1 MKSVFLTA
9 VGADRHDRKGDLHS
23 MRSGV
28 PYWSLPADRA
38 LKMWESKQVGLS
50 SSAAKRRLRRFGHNR
65 LQDAGRLSAVR
76 LFVRQFSSPLML
88 ILVLAAIVSAIVAD
102 WVDAAIVLA
111 IVLGSGLIGFSQ
123 EHVASRAL
131 ERLRVRIRHETTVL
145 RDGGQVAVPS
155 EEIVPGDIVLLSAG
169 SLVPADGILLECKDF
184 FVSQSVLTGESG
196 PVEKSPGP
204 VAPNASLPERT
215 NCVFM
220 GTSVRNGT
228 AHAMVVRTGT
238 ATIYGQIA
246 DRLRLRPPET
256 EFERGIR
263 RYGYLLS
270 QIMLLLV
277 LLVFAANV
285 FLERPPVDSLLFAIA
300 LAVGL
305 SPELLPAI
313 ISVTLSRGARDM
325 ADKGVIVRRLN
336 AIENFGSMDI
346 LCTDKT
352 GTLTV
357 GVMALDG
364 AVALDGK
371 PSDRVM
377 EAAFLNAA
385 LQTGL
390 ANPLD
395 EAIVAAATR
404 NNLSSAGYRKI
415 DEIPY
420 DFSRKRLSVVV
431 QKAGNVEPGRL
442 VCKGALA
449 NILEQS
455 THLTDGESV
464 VPMDETQRSR
474 IDERFRQWSAQ
485 GYRVLGVATKPVA
498 QQPRYT
504 REDESG
510 LCFVGFLLFSDP
522 AKPGIREALDAMA
535 GLGVTLKIITGDNRL
550 AALHLAE
557 EIGLKN
563 PRVLT
568 GSALN
573 DLREEALWTVA
584 EQTDLFVEVD
594 PGQKERIIL
603 ALKKKGHVVGYLG
616 DGINDASA
624 LHVADVGISV
634 DQAVDVAKEA
644 ADFVLLEH
652 DLDVLRQGIIEGRT
666 AFANTLKY
674 ISITTSAN
682 FGNML
687 TMAVVSPFLPFLPL
701 LAKQILLNNF
711 LSDFPAMSIA
721 GDSVD
726 PEMIEKPRRWD
737 IAQVRNFMLV
747 FGSISSAFDLLT
759 FAALLHVFAAT
770 PEMFRT
776 GWFVESLMTELAIA
790 LVVRT
795 YRPFYR
801 SRPGRLFLYSTLAVM
816 GLTIALP
823 YLPYA
828 TYFGFVPLPL
838 NLLGVLLLI
847 TAFYVATS
855 EALKRVIYRHVA
867 NPRPPGATPA

>member
-1 MKSVFLTA
+1 MNSFFPAA
-9 VGADRHDRKGDLHS
+9 VRTEDHSKATLHAA
-23 MRSGV
+23 RIAT
-28 PYWSLPADRA
+28 PYWTLSADRA
-38 LKMWESKQVGLS
+38 LKKYEGKREGLS
-50 SSAAKRRLRRFGHNR
+50 ATAAKRRLRRFGHNR
-65 LQDAGRLSAVR
+65 LQEARRLTAMR
-76 LFVRQFSSPLML
+76 LLVRQFSSPLML
-88 ILVLAAIVSAIVAD
+88 ILVLAAITSAIVAN

-111 IVLGSGLIGFSQ
+111 IVFGSGLIGFSQ

-131 ERLRVRIRHETTVL
+131 EQLRVRIRHKATVL
-145 RDGGQVAVPS
+145 RDGRQISVPS
-155 EEIVPGDIVLLSAG
+155 EEIVPGDILLLSAG
-169 SLVPADGILLECKDF
+169 SLIPADGILLECKDF

-196 PVEKSPGP
+196 PVEKSTDP
-204 VAPNASLPERT
+204 VARDASLPERT
-215 NCVFM
+215 NSVFM
-220 GTSVRNGT
+220 GTSVRSGT
-228 AHAMVVRTGT
+228 ARALVVRTGPT
-238 ATIYGQIA
+238 TVYGQIA
-246 DRLRLRPPET
+246 GQLRLRPPET

-285 FLERPPVDSLLFAIA
+285 FLNRPAVDSLLFAIA

-325 ADKGVIVRRLN
+325 AAKGVIVRRLN

-352 GTLTV
+352 GTLTM

-364 AVALDGK
+364 AVDPDGT
-371 PSDRVM
+371 PSDAVM
-377 EAAFLNAA
+377 KAAFLNAA

-390 ANPLD
+390 TNPLD
-395 EAIVAAATR
+395 EAIAAAATR
-404 NNLSSAGYRKI
+404 KNLSAAEYRKI

-431 QKAGNVEPGRL
+431 QKTGSAESGRL

-449 NILEQS
+449 NILERC
-455 THLTDGESV
+455 THLAIA
-464 VPMDETQRSR
+464 PMDDMRRSR

-485 GYRVLGVATKPVA
+485 GYRVLGVATKPVV

-504 REDESG
+504 KEDESG
-510 LCFVGFLLFSDP
+510 LCFTGFLLFSDP
-522 AKPGIREALDAMA
+522 PKPGIREALDAMA
-535 GLGVTLKIITGDNRL
+535 GLGVTLKVITGDNRL

-563 PRVLT
+563 PRILT
-568 GSALN
+568 GAALN
-573 DLREEALWTVA
+573 DLRDEALWTIA

-652 DLDVLRQGIIEGRT
+652 DLDVLRQGLIEGRT

-711 LSDFPAMSIA
+711 LSDFPAMCIA

-726 PEMIEKPRRWD
+726 REMIEKPRRWD
-737 IAQVRNFMLV
+737 IGQVRNFMLV
-747 FGSISSAFDLLT
+747 FGSVSSAFDLLT
-759 FAALLHVFAAT
+759 FAVLLYLFAA
-770 PEMFRT
+770 PPDMFRT
-776 GWFVESLMTELAIA
+776 GWFIESLMTELAIA
-790 LVVRT
+790 LVIRT

-801 SRPGRLFLYSTLAVM
+801 SRPGRLFFYSTVAVM

-828 TYFGFVPLPL
+828 AYFGFVPLPFD
-838 NLLGVLLLI
+838 LLGALLLI
-847 TAFYVATS
+847 TAFYVAAS
-855 EALKRVIYRHVA
+855 EVLKRVIYGRFSYVP
-867 NPRPPGATPA
+867 PRDVKA